1 MVRER
6 SESPESELPQRASE
20 LSRALGTP
28 KVGDWG
34 EDTVVRPGGCSGR
47 ETPGEV
53 GEASEKGLTG
63 GHERGWS
70 QWESGG

>member
-1 MVRER
+1 MVTER

-34 EDTVVRPGGCSGR
+34 GRHSSTPRGMFWKRDTW
-47 ETPGEV
+47 
-53 GEASEKGLTG
+53 
-63 GHERGWS
+63 RGW
-70 QWESGG
+70 GGLREGLDGRA